1 MESVVEPVLHGLRTG
16 LSLTSSVEFA
26 IWCPYVTSFISAPDR
41 SGFEEINP
49 GRKIMPSVLDRVIEK
64 ELRRELKDALIRFEK
79 QLRQGGV
86 TEENVRNRM
95 RGAKQFVAFL
105 YGRYLG

>member
-1 MESVVEPVLHGLRTG
+1 
-16 LSLTSSVEFA
+16 
-26 IWCPYVTSFISAPDR
+26 
-41 SGFEEINP
+41 
-49 GRKIMPSVLDRVIEK
+49 MPSVLDRVIEK

-86 TEENVRNRM
+86 AEENVKNRM
-95 RGAKQFVAFL
+95 RVAKQVVAFL

>member
-1 MESVVEPVLHGLRTG
+1 ML
-16 LSLTSSVEFA
+16 
-26 IWCPYVTSFISAPDR
+26 
-41 SGFEEINP
+41 N
-49 GRKIMPSVLDRVIEK
+49 RVIER
-64 ELRRELKDALIRFEK
+64 ELRKELKDALIRFEQ

-86 TEENVRNRM
+86 TEENVKNRM